1 MSRRKPVTWGFDAF
15 LCVAVAMI
23 LGCARQV
30 EVSEQKTA
38 EGLPMQREFPVRSR
52 LTVYPPGP
60 GARAV
65 PIEGRGTWTLRFE
78 PTEDPHL
85 ISVRLMDARITLEP
99 FRIDYDADGDGRS
112 DPVQVGPI
120 QLDRGAF
127 DLDASGGML
136 NRETG
141 EFSMTVAHHLTPA
154 TVPLLEE
161 LGIGPLRFSFT
172 ERGNMDLA
180 AGIFTTYARRFSLPE
195 PLQDIK
201 VGAGENPCCP
211 EKPNLIVLP
220 QFICEKQCVPGG
232 NVVEFYATV
241 QHFQEGK
248 ACKPVKFNTELRNNT
263 ENQKLISVPQNQWT
277 YSPTG
282 VYQLKGVTAAVDTDV
297 TKKKL
302 PNDPKTTFEMTSFTP
317 DCDPAVRIKQV
328 TVLSKPRRLYLCTAS
343 ADEHGKLSGSWA
355 AQLSVKKGG
364 GPLSSGVFG
373 KGIVI
378 AHVENPSTNPYA
390 VLVEYGGASDTLSPG
405 GSPSGVF
412 LGKPPG
418 YGWKLDI
425 PHGTP
430 DFADYQSNPKD
441 FCLEVWLDR
450 KCTPG

>member
-1 MSRRKPVTWGFDAF
+1 
-15 LCVAVAMI
+15 
-23 LGCARQV
+23 
-30 EVSEQKTA
+30 
-38 EGLPMQREFPVRSR
+38 
-52 LTVYPPGP
+52 
-60 GARAV
+60 
-65 PIEGRGTWTLRFE
+65 
-78 PTEDPHL
+78 
-85 ISVRLMDARITLEP
+85 
-99 FRIDYDADGDGRS
+99 
-112 DPVQVGPI
+112 
-120 QLDRGAF
+120 
-127 DLDASGGML
+127 
-136 NRETG
+136 
-141 EFSMTVAHHLTPA
+141 
-154 TVPLLEE
+154 
-161 LGIGPLRFSFT
+161 
-172 ERGNMDLA
+172 
-180 AGIFTTYARRFSLPE
+180 
-195 PLQDIK
+195 
-201 VGAGENPCCP
+201 
-211 EKPNLIVLP
+211 
-220 QFICEKQCVPGG
+220 
-232 NVVEFYATV
+232 
-241 QHFQEGK
+241 
-248 ACKPVKFNTELRNNT
+248 
-263 ENQKLISVPQNQWT
+263 
-277 YSPTG
+277 
-282 VYQLKGVTAAVDTDV
+282 
-297 TKKKL
+297 
-302 PNDPKTTFEMTSFTP
+302 MTSFTP